1 MHPKIRELAD
11 TSQFSRR
18 TVREAADYL
27 PEDDAVLDAAIGEA
41 VGRRDIMG
49 LLLFV
54 CAALSRDR
62 PVLSCLRPHGLQLV
76 AAAGPACCI
85 A

>member
-1 MHPKIRELAD
+1 M
-11 TSQFSRR
+11 Q
-18 TVREAADYL
+18 
-27 PEDDAVLDAAIGEA
+27 DDVAVLGAAIAEA

-49 LLLFV
+49 FLLFV

-62 PVLSCLRPHGLQLV
+62 PVLSCHLPHGLQLV
-76 AAAGPACCI
+76 AAAGPACCL